1 MGVGERQRYEEVCK
15 LLESLYAQEF
25 MNLRRN
31 IKNNF
36 LAFSVGAKG
45 QELATRV
52 TRGLPTKVCAGLL
65 ACCVTCGVRSLY
77 MYISTWLRT
86 CFSTCSQAAH
96 AHHLGFDIVD
106 GLG

>member
-1 MGVGERQRYEEVCK
+1 
-15 LLESLYAQEF
+15 

-52 TRGLPTKVCAGLL
+52 TRGLPTKV
-65 ACCVTCGVRSLY
+65 
-77 MYISTWLRT
+77 
-86 CFSTCSQAAH
+86 
-96 AHHLGFDIVD
+96 
-106 GLG
+106 